1 MMSVVA
7 NILDPIHETLPRN
20 VWDNA
25 GAPEPKLKAQHAKWI
40 RTTVERALTDAGYT
54 HVASWLSLVLTGS
67 LTTYQYSELSDCDV
81 SLFVDAEAFPE
92 WSRAEMIGLMVKTCD
107 GLKLPG
113 TSYQMQF
120 FVVAKGLSKDQ
131 LYQHGLRAGYDIDH
145 HEWISPPDRDRVHDV
160 EREMAA
166 QYAQGLEAADKME
179 RLLKFEPHMATI
191 YWHQIHRR
199 RMRDQKSGKGDFSDS
214 NIIYKFLANRG
225 LFPQISE
232 VSGEF
237 IAKTAAPWNRHKQ
250 VWEDKQIERLN
261 NAIAQR
267 EGLWNHAFSQNKA
280 PTDFLAMN
288 GFGEY
293 RPVPEDA
300 NWGGMDLSGEARYRN
315 RMQEHNVTDGQWHQY
330 YQKQMKDKF
339 LNNSDATSGDY
350 EDWWNW
356 YTQHAHRFHW
366 DPEGHMADLEV
377 APQEPKPWFA
387 KTAWEQVDDG
397 IWVADPGDETNGSTV
412 VEVDNLTHHLE
423 DGRILPSDMIDRN
436 RVAKPIH
443 RRVAKFVYDPINNH
457 LVVGRTAAEEGEAE
471 SHYDIVHAR
480 NMDKLHG
487 LRFGQ
492 VDQNGHVEVFSRPKI
507 VGYGKEPM
515 NQYEADWR
523 LEQALKSGVPGAKM
537 ASGHDL
543 VNPNWEANWTPP
555 QVEFLYDRP
564 IINATDQPAPQENVW
579 DFESPQAPVLR
590 S

>member
-237 IAKTAAPWNRHKQ
+237 IAKTA
-250 VWEDKQIERLN
+250 
-261 NAIAQR
+261 
-267 EGLWNHAFSQNKA
+267 
-280 PTDFLAMN
+280 
-288 GFGEY
+288 
-293 RPVPEDA
+293 
-300 NWGGMDLSGEARYRN
+300 
-315 RMQEHNVTDGQWHQY
+315 
-330 YQKQMKDKF
+330 
-339 LNNSDATSGDY
+339 
-350 EDWWNW
+350 
-356 YTQHAHRFHW
+356 
-366 DPEGHMADLEV
+366 
-377 APQEPKPWFA
+377 
-387 KTAWEQVDDG
+387 WEQVDDG

-564 IINATDQPAPQENVW
+564 IINATDQPPPQENVW